1 MSRVSWQSRRWR
13 GILAIVLSTPV
24 LAIALVLWRASHAKE
39 EAASEVLSKSEFPFR
54 VIPVDRVAPAAVDPL
69 EAVPAFRDL
78 AAYKEM
84 IAVSARAGLFLYG
97 RNGALIRSYRAGIEL
112 PSAELGSMSTGI
124 AAGSAEPEL
133 FIATRGE
140 GLLVFNGTRF
150 RQILPADSRLRTVTS
165 VLVLGSGRILLGTE
179 RQGLLVFDGRRL
191 AAFHRRLTTAHITA
205 IAGNDG
211 NLWIGTLQDGVF
223 HHRAGQLDE
232 LLAALPD
239 PQVLS
244 ITVDHDASYVGT
256 PLGVVEFRGAQR
268 RRTLADGFLARA
280 VARSGETLQVGTQ
293 DEGIVDVPLQSRL
306 GPRDPSETGAPAV
319 SILRLANL
327 EGDMYAVG
335 ESAIYR
341 YDPAPKRW
349 RIVLT
354 AGPALMADRNV
365 ASLALSAGRLW
376 IGYFDRGLD
385 VVDAS
390 LEHAVHHE
398 SDTLFC
404 INRIVADTENGRTA
418 VATANGLVLFDSG
431 AQPRQVMGRKDGLL
445 ADHVTDVAFRGA
457 GMVVAT
463 PAGLSFVDHSGV
475 GSLYAFHGLVN
486 NHVYTVA
493 TQGAQVV
500 VGTLGGLSVL
510 DNDTVRTNYTTAN
523 SHLKHNWITALA
535 RMGDD
540 WFAGT
545 YGAGVLRLDASG
557 EWHSFPELNGGFV
570 VNPNAMAV
578 SGGQL
583 YAGSLDL
590 GLFVFDRATGRW
602 TNTVAGLPSRN
613 VTAIAA
619 GNGYVYVG
627 TDNGLVRIA
636 EGTLR

>member
-293 DEGIVDVPLQSRL
+293 DEGIVDVPLQSRP

-463 PAGLSFVDHSGV
+463 PAGLSFIDHSGV
-475 GSLYAFHGLVN
+475 GSLYAFHSLVN

-636 EGTLR
+636 EGALR

>member
-293 DEGIVDVPLQSRL
+293 DEGIVDVPLQSRP

-557 EWHSFPELNGGFV
+557 EWHSFPEMNSGFV

-583 YAGSLDL
+583 YAGSLDR

-636 EGTLR
+636 EGALR